1 MRWLTSRSELSQAL
15 GSIAALI
22 ASYAAAFWLIT
33 LPHNELN
40 LLRRIGYVSAL
51 YCVIGVGVFFWAKIL
66 ASAAK
71 KRQWSRRDCQY
82 APLLTIIPGCV
93 LFLAG
98 GFTHGVI
105 NVLIYE
111 AFFTQWRLSKLA
123 YPNANDNS
131 PFERDNPVTL
141 FPR

>member
-1 MRWLTSRSELSQAL
+1 LSQAL
-15 GSIAALI
+15 GSIAAVI

-33 LPHNELN
+33 LSHHNLN
-40 LLRRIGYVSAL
+40 FLSRIGYVSAV
-51 YCVIGVGVFFWAKIL
+51 YCALGVGVFFWSRIL
-66 ASAAK
+66 VFSAK

-98 GFTHGVI
+98 GFTLGVI
-105 NVLIYE
+105 NLLINE

-123 YPNANDNS
+123 YPNADNDS